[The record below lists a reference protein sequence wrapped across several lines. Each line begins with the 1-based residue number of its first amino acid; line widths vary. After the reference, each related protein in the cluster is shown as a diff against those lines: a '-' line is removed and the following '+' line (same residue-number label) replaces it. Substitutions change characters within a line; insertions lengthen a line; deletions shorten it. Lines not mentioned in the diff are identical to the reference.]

1 MYSLKRFNDITEMEF
16 FLFGGVP
23 ETPEPVFERD
33 VQGHSEL
40 RRSRGV
46 SPLEDYTRSGGG
58 EVQHLEVTV
67 ADEVLILTP
76 KSASR

>member
-1 MYSLKRFNDITEMEF
+1 MEF

-40 RRSRGV
+40 RRSRGAPTGRRFAAA
-46 SPLEDYTRSGGG
+46 SHER
-58 EVQHLEVTV
+58 
-67 ADEVLILTP
+67 EVLESYEFSLGEEVVSSEEEEPAT
-76 KSASR
+76 K